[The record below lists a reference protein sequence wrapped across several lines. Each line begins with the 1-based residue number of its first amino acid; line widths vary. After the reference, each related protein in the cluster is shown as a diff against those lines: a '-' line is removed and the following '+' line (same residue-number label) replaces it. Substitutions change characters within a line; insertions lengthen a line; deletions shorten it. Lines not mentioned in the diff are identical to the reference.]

1 MSQTNAIEAAT
12 TTSVPAVTLQPITA
26 TFLPLTADI
35 STSVPSIPTTVVL
48 EDGLSW
54 TECTL
59 PLRDYYYSNNSDL
72 KLITSCLNMDFPRGD
87 DHDKAMNGE
96 RVHAIMGDNLRLVV
110 GTDIYETRYT
120 RSTADDYELLKNG
133 VVIARASAHFIA
145 SDPNRKLGMMGG
157 KVVWEIISEPP
168 VAIVDGINVNEAY
181 QLEGSFFPYEV
192 KGKLIYIVKK
202 NGQYH
207 VVYNDKMIGPEFD
220 EISMAYCCAKL
231 SVSYGKGQ
239 YWFLG
244 RRDGMQYIVAIH

>member
-1 MSQTNAIEAAT
+1 MSPTDVIEAAT
-12 TTSVPAVTLQPITA
+12 TTSIPPITLQPITE
-26 TFLPLTADI
+26 TFVPVTPSV

-54 TECTL
+54 SECIL
-59 PLRDYYYSNNSDL
+59 PLRDYSHTKPDIE
-72 KLITSCLNMDFPRGD
+72 LITNCLNMDFPRWD
-87 DHDKAMNGE
+87 DSDKVNYGE
-96 RVHAIMGDNLRLVV
+96 RVHGIIGDNLRLVV
-110 GTDIYETRYT
+110 GNDIYETRYT

-133 VVIARASAHFIA
+133 VVIARASAYFNTF
-145 SDPNRKLGMMGG
+145 DPNRNLGMIGG

-168 VAIVDGINVNEAY
+168 ALIVDGRNVNDVY

-192 KGKLIYIVKK
+192 NGKLIYIAKK

-207 VVYNDKMIGPEFD
+207 IVYNDKTIGPEFD

-244 RRDGMQYIVAIH
+244 RRDGVQYIVAIH